1 MTDSV
6 NKRWAIIQDI
16 LSRQGIA
23 KQHLNSFDEFLKKGL
38 LFAKH
43 PYLASRRIA
52 YNVRRG
58 TSGILTAFDY
68 YNYPYRIIFLAGMAM
83 SASTW
88 MKNLLAR
95 IPGYYTRNTPMPK
108 EVSYYQNIC
117 DSAFNNVPKHGYTL
131 FKTHL
136 NPFDENLDCIFNN
149 GVEKVLITYRDLRDV
164 VLSRYYRMIEFPK
177 PLYMGDFIDYN
188 ANDKFEI
195 KISNPGCY
203 ATSILSPL
211 IPLVKEKYIQ
221 TNDIIIDSKSGI
233 SGAGKKSVTENL
245 FSEVSN
251 SIKPYKIAEHK
262 HLDEI
267 EKCISNYSDKKN
279 VKVSFTPHVIPI
291 NRGISSNIYIRLEK
305 GRNIQNIKNFFEK
318 KNFTF
323 LKMLK
328 INQIPT
334 IKDVVG
340 TNYCFFNVFPD
351 RIKGRIII
359 ISVIDNLIKGAAGQ
373 AIQNM
378 NLNYNFKEDEGL
390 DFNPIFP

>member
-1 MTDSV
+1 MKFRINT
-6 NKRWAIIQDI
+6 AI
-16 LSRQGIA
+16 LGSTGYTGIELIRL
-23 KQHLNSFDEFLKKGL
+23 LNFHKKVEIKYLISKSNYGKKISDFYPGL
-38 LFAKH
+38 NFK
-43 PYLASRRIA
+43 
-52 YNVRRG
+52 
-58 TSGILTAFDY
+58 
-68 YNYPYRIIFLAGMAM
+68 NYPKLVKFSEVDWKKIDIIFLCLPTGE
-83 SASTW
+83 SKKIITKIP
-88 MKNLLAR
+88 KNISVIDLSNDFR
-95 IPGYYTRNTPMPK
+95 INSLTNGKWIYG
-108 EVSYYQNIC
+108 IA
-117 DSAFNNVPKHGYTL
+117 D
-131 FKTHL
+131 HL
-136 NPFDENLDCIFNN
+136 
-149 GVEKVLITYRDLRDV
+149 K
-164 VLSRYYRMIEFPK
+164 
-177 PLYMGDFIDYN
+177 DFINYN
-188 ANDKFEI
+188 ANDKSET

-211 IPLVKEKYIQ
+211 IPLLKEKYIQ
-221 TNDIIIDSKSGI
+221 TDDIIIDSKSGI

-245 FSEVSN
+245 FTEVSN

-267 EKCISNYSDKKN
+267 EKCISNYSNKKN
-279 VKVSFTPHVIPI
+279 INVSFTPHVIPI
-291 NRGISSNIYIRLEK
+291 NRGILSNIYIKLEK
-305 GRNIQNIKNFFEK
+305 GKSIKNIKNMFEK

-328 INQIPT
+328 LNEIPT

-378 NLNYNFKEDEGL
+378 NLIYNFKEDEGL

>member
-1 MTDSV
+1 MKFRINT
-6 NKRWAIIQDI
+6 AI
-16 LSRQGIA
+16 LGSTGYTGIELIRL
-23 KQHLNSFDEFLKKGL
+23 LNFHKKVEIKYLISKSNYGKKISDFYPGL
-38 LFAKH
+38 NFK
-43 PYLASRRIA
+43 
-52 YNVRRG
+52 
-58 TSGILTAFDY
+58 
-68 YNYPYRIIFLAGMAM
+68 NYPKLVKFSEVDWKKIDIIFLCLPTGE
-83 SASTW
+83 SKKIITKIP
-88 MKNLLAR
+88 KNISVIDLSNDFR
-95 IPGYYTRNTPMPK
+95 INSLTNGKWIYG
-108 EVSYYQNIC
+108 IA
-117 DSAFNNVPKHGYTL
+117 D
-131 FKTHL
+131 HL
-136 NPFDENLDCIFNN
+136 
-149 GVEKVLITYRDLRDV
+149 K
-164 VLSRYYRMIEFPK
+164 
-177 PLYMGDFIDYN
+177 DFINYN
-188 ANDKFEI
+188 ANDKSET

-211 IPLVKEKYIQ
+211 IPLLKEKYIQ
-221 TNDIIIDSKSGI
+221 TDDIIIDSKSGI

-245 FSEVSN
+245 FTEVSN

-267 EKCISNYSDKKN
+267 EQCISNYSNKKN
-279 VKVSFTPHVIPI
+279 INVSFTPHVIPM
-291 NRGISSNIYIRLEK
+291 NRGILSNIYIKLEK
-305 GRNIQNIKNFFEK
+305 GKSIKNIKNMFEK

-328 INQIPT
+328 LNEIPT

-378 NLNYNFKEDEGL
+378 NLIYNFKEDEGL

>member
-1 MTDSV
+1 MKFRINT
-6 NKRWAIIQDI
+6 AI
-16 LSRQGIA
+16 LGSTGYTGIELIRL
-23 KQHLNSFDEFLKKGL
+23 LNFHTKVEIKYLISKSNYGKKISDFYPGL
-38 LFAKH
+38 NFK
-43 PYLASRRIA
+43 
-52 YNVRRG
+52 
-58 TSGILTAFDY
+58 
-68 YNYPYRIIFLAGMAM
+68 NYPKLVKLTQVDWKEIDVIFLCLPTGE
-83 SASTW
+83 SKKIITKIPKSICVIDLSNDFRVNSLTNGKW
-88 MKNLLAR
+88 IYGLA
-95 IPGYYTRNTPMPK
+95 
-108 EVSYYQNIC
+108 
-117 DSAFNNVPKHGYTL
+117 D
-131 FKTHL
+131 HL
-136 NPFDENLDCIFNN
+136 
-149 GVEKVLITYRDLRDV
+149 K
-164 VLSRYYRMIEFPK
+164 
-177 PLYMGDFIDYN
+177 DFIDYN
-188 ANDKFEI
+188 ENDKFET

-245 FSEVSN
+245 FSEISN

-262 HLDEI
+262 HLAEI
-267 EKCISNYSDKKN
+267 EKCISNYSDNKN
-279 VKVSFTPHVIPI
+279 VKVSFTPHVVPI
-291 NRGISSNIYIRLEK
+291 NRGISSNIYIKLEK
-305 GRNIQNIKNFFEK
+305 GKNIRNIRNFFEK

-340 TNYCFFNVFPD
+340 TNYCFFNIFPD

-378 NLNYNFKEDEGL
+378 NLKYNFKEDEGL
-390 DFNPIFP
+390 NFNPIFP

>member
-1 MTDSV
+1 MKFRI
-6 NKRWAIIQDI
+6 NAAILGSTGYTGIELI
-16 LSRQGIA
+16 RLLSFHKKVEISYLISKSNYGKKISDFYPGLIFKNYPKLVKFSQVDWKKIDVIFLCLPTGESKKIITKIPKNICVIDLSNDFRINSLTNGKWIYGIA
-23 KQHLNSFDEFLKKGL
+23 DHLE
-38 LFAKH
+38 
-43 PYLASRRIA
+43 
-52 YNVRRG
+52 
-58 TSGILTAFDY
+58 
-68 YNYPYRIIFLAGMAM
+68 
-83 SASTW
+83 
-88 MKNLLAR
+88 
-95 IPGYYTRNTPMPK
+95 
-108 EVSYYQNIC
+108 
-117 DSAFNNVPKHGYTL
+117 
-131 FKTHL
+131 
-136 NPFDENLDCIFNN
+136 
-149 GVEKVLITYRDLRDV
+149 
-164 VLSRYYRMIEFPK
+164 
-177 PLYMGDFIDYN
+177 DFIDYDEN
-188 ANDKFEI
+188 EKFET

-203 ATSILSPL
+203 ATSILCPL

-291 NRGISSNIYIRLEK
+291 NRGISSNIYVRLEK
-305 GRNIQNIKNFFEK
+305 GKNIKNIRNFFEK

-323 LKMLK
+323 LKILK

-334 IKDVVG
+334 IKNVVG
-340 TNYCFFNVFPD
+340 TNYCFFNIFPD

>member
-1 MTDSV
+1 M
-6 NKRWAIIQDI
+6 
-16 LSRQGIA
+16 
-23 KQHLNSFDEFLKKGL
+23 
-38 LFAKH
+38 
-43 PYLASRRIA
+43 
-52 YNVRRG
+52 
-58 TSGILTAFDY
+58 
-68 YNYPYRIIFLAGMAM
+68 IFLFCSG
-83 SASTW
+83 S
-88 MKNLLAR
+88 
-95 IPGYYTRNTPMPK
+95 
-108 EVSYYQNIC
+108 
-117 DSAFNNVPKHGYTL
+117 
-131 FKTHL
+131 
-136 NPFDENLDCIFNN
+136 
-149 GVEKVLITYRDLRDV
+149 ITV
-164 VLSRYYRMIEFPK
+164 F
-177 PLYMGDFIDYN
+177 
-188 ANDKFEI
+188 KFET

-245 FSEVSN
+245 FSEISN

-291 NRGISSNIYIRLEK
+291 NRGISSNIYVRLEK
-305 GRNIQNIKNFFEK
+305 GKNIKNIRNFFEK

-334 IKDVVG
+334 IKNVVG
-340 TNYCFFNVFPD
+340 TNYCFFNIFPD

>member
-1 MTDSV
+1 MKFRINT
-6 NKRWAIIQDI
+6 AI
-16 LSRQGIA
+16 LGSTGYTGIELIRL
-23 KQHLNSFDEFLKKGL
+23 LNFHKKVEIKYLISKSNYGKKISDFYPGL
-38 LFAKH
+38 NFKNFPKLVKFSEVDWKK
-43 PYLASRRIA
+43 I
-52 YNVRRG
+52 
-58 TSGILTAFDY
+58 D
-68 YNYPYRIIFLAGMAM
+68 IIFLCLPTGE
-83 SASTW
+83 SKKIITKIP
-88 MKNLLAR
+88 KNISVIDLSNDFR
-95 IPGYYTRNTPMPK
+95 INSLTNGKWIYG
-108 EVSYYQNIC
+108 IA
-117 DSAFNNVPKHGYTL
+117 D
-131 FKTHL
+131 HL
-136 NPFDENLDCIFNN
+136 
-149 GVEKVLITYRDLRDV
+149 K
-164 VLSRYYRMIEFPK
+164 
-177 PLYMGDFIDYN
+177 DFINYN
-188 ANDKFEI
+188 ANDKSET

-211 IPLVKEKYIQ
+211 IPLLKEKYIQ
-221 TNDIIIDSKSGI
+221 TDDIIIDSKSGI

-245 FSEVSN
+245 FTEVSN

-267 EKCISNYSDKKN
+267 EKCISNYSNKKN
-279 VKVSFTPHVIPI
+279 INVSFTPHVIPI
-291 NRGISSNIYIRLEK
+291 NRGILSNIYIKLEK
-305 GRNIQNIKNFFEK
+305 GKSIKNIKNMFEK

-328 INQIPT
+328 LNEIPT

-378 NLNYNFKEDEGL
+378 NLIYNFKEDEGL

>member
-1 MTDSV
+1 MKFRINT
-6 NKRWAIIQDI
+6 AI
-16 LSRQGIA
+16 LGSTGYTGIELIRL
-23 KQHLNSFDEFLKKGL
+23 LNFHKKVEIKYLISKSNYGKKISDFYPGL
-38 LFAKH
+38 NFK
-43 PYLASRRIA
+43 
-52 YNVRRG
+52 
-58 TSGILTAFDY
+58 
-68 YNYPYRIIFLAGMAM
+68 NYPKLVKFSEVDWKKIDIIFLCLPTGE
-83 SASTW
+83 SKKIITKIP
-88 MKNLLAR
+88 KNISVIDLSNDFR
-95 IPGYYTRNTPMPK
+95 INSLTNGKWIYG
-108 EVSYYQNIC
+108 IA
-117 DSAFNNVPKHGYTL
+117 D
-131 FKTHL
+131 HL
-136 NPFDENLDCIFNN
+136 
-149 GVEKVLITYRDLRDV
+149 K
-164 VLSRYYRMIEFPK
+164 
-177 PLYMGDFIDYN
+177 DFINYN
-188 ANDKFEI
+188 VNDKSET

-211 IPLVKEKYIQ
+211 IPLLKEKYIQ
-221 TNDIIIDSKSGI
+221 TDDIIIDSKSGI

-245 FSEVSN
+245 FTEVSN

-267 EKCISNYSDKKN
+267 EKCISNYSNKKN
-279 VKVSFTPHVIPI
+279 INVSFTPHVIPM
-291 NRGISSNIYIRLEK
+291 NRGILSNIYIKLEK
-305 GRNIQNIKNFFEK
+305 GKSIKNIKNMFEK

-328 INQIPT
+328 LNQIPT

-378 NLNYNFKEDEGL
+378 NLIYNFKEDEGL

>member
-1 MTDSV
+1 MKFRI
-6 NKRWAIIQDI
+6 NAAILGSTGYTGIELI
-16 LSRQGIA
+16 RLLSFHKKVEIKYLISKSSYGKKISDFYPG
-23 KQHLNSFDEFLKKGL
+23 LNFK
-38 LFAKH
+38 
-43 PYLASRRIA
+43 
-52 YNVRRG
+52 
-58 TSGILTAFDY
+58 
-68 YNYPYRIIFLAGMAM
+68 NYPKLVKFSQVDWKKIDVIFLCLPTGE
-83 SASTW
+83 SKKIITKIPKSICVIDLSNDFRVNSLTNGKW
-88 MKNLLAR
+88 IYGLA
-95 IPGYYTRNTPMPK
+95 
-108 EVSYYQNIC
+108 
-117 DSAFNNVPKHGYTL
+117 D
-131 FKTHL
+131 HL
-136 NPFDENLDCIFNN
+136 
-149 GVEKVLITYRDLRDV
+149 K
-164 VLSRYYRMIEFPK
+164 
-177 PLYMGDFIDYN
+177 DFINYN
-188 ANDKFEI
+188 ESNKFET

-262 HLDEI
+262 HLAEI
-267 EKCISNYSDKKN
+267 EKCISNYSDNKN
-279 VKVSFTPHVIPI
+279 VKVSFTPHVLPI
-291 NRGISSNIYIRLEK
+291 NRGISSNIYIKLEK
-305 GRNIQNIKNFFEK
+305 GKKIKNIRNFFEK

-340 TNYCFFNVFPD
+340 TNYCFFNIFPD
-351 RIKGRIII
+351 RIKDRIII

-378 NLNYNFKEDEGL
+378 NLKYNFKEDEGL
-390 DFNPIFP
+390 SFNPIFP